1 MAKNRLPTN
10 VKRLRGTYR
19 KHRERKNGP
28 LERSVPK
35 RPQGMTEGGKKY
47 WRMLVERLSRLGI
60 LTEIDDLCVM
70 VAAESL
76 STFMRNSKILEE
88 KGETYK
94 FTNAKGEVSIKVRPE
109 LKIMNDAWIR
119 VFALFKQYGLTH
131 LSRGSI
137 SPLPDS
143 EERNPWANLNRRVK

>member
-1 MAKNRLPTN
+1 VCVVYCVCVYGCMECGILCECC
-10 VKRLRGTYR
+10 VYGCGVY
-19 KHRERKNGP
+19 G
-28 LERSVPK
+28 V
-35 RPQGMTEGGKKY
+35 
-47 WRMLVERLSRLGI
+47 SRLGI
-60 LTEIDDLCVM
+60 LTEIDDLSVM